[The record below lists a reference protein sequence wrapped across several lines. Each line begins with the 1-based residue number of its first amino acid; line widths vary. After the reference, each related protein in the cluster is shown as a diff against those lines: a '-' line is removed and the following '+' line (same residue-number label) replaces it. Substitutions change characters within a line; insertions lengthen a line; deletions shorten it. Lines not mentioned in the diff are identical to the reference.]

1 MARKDPNADEFCD
14 DGKTRK
20 LNRALPYGTV
30 YSDGYE
36 ETKFVQNGIG
46 YKGDGIPVGYVPAAE
61 RGLQPVVPT
70 VDEVLSENAALKAQ
84 LDSLLKRVAAI
95 EAGAN
100 EKPAAEAAKVSDT
113 PRAQPPKETAGAGVS
128 RRA

>member
-1 MARKDPNADEFCD
+1 MARKDPSADEFCD

-20 LNRALPYGTV
+20 LNRAQPFGTV

-70 VDEVLSENAALKAQ
+70 VDEVLSENAELKAQ
-84 LDSLLKRVAAI
+84 LAALMKRVAAI
-95 EAGAN
+95 EANG
-100 EKPAAEAAKVSDT
+100 EAAKVSDT